1 MPMENNA
8 ILVIPEGKV
17 RDYVD
22 GTIRNDT
29 PEEYVRQ
36 TVEKRLVNEHKY
48 NKERIAV
55 EYHVQ
60 IGSGRKRAD
69 IVIFPEGT
77 TAEQKKDQQN
87 ISIIIECKKEAI
99 KPTDKDNGLEQLK
112 SYMSAC
118 NNCEWGMWTNG
129 LHKTVYHKT
138 VDEKGHF
145 DFCEYND
152 IPSADGTTDENERP
166 NRNTLKKAFD
176 DNLLFTFR
184 TCHNII
190 YINEG
195 LQKQPAFF
203 EFLKVI
209 FCKIHDERNLL
220 EPIEF
225 YTTSKERNYKDGQAT
240 VYKRISKIFE
250 KVKKKNPQIF
260 DENDTIKL
268 TPRTLTF
275 LVAELQ
281 KYALLN
287 TNIDIKGKAYEE
299 IVGANLRGDRGEFFT
314 PRNVMKMAVDMIN
327 PKDDEKV
334 LDSSCGTG
342 GFVVTAMNKVIERL
356 QDRFKE
362 QYGDKA
368 SWSNEILSA
377 YNNTISETA
386 KENFF
391 GFDINPDLVKA
402 TKMNM
407 VMNNDGSGNIMQ
419 MNTLLPPQ
427 EWDAST
433 RAHLEDALGVKR
445 NTIKNHTTIG
455 FFDVIVTN
463 PPFGSKIPI
472 RDTQVLE
479 QFDLGHIWQKDDK
492 GNWSMT
498 SRLQSS
504 VPPEQLFIER
514 IMQLLKEGG
523 RAAIVLP
530 DSILG
535 SPGLEY
541 IRHWLIKKTRIV
553 ASVDLHADAFQPH
566 NGTQCS
572 ILILQKKTQK
582 EIDEE
587 EKSGQIIDYDI
598 FMTMIDHIGHDK
610 RGNIIFKRDEKGNII
625 MTEKEETITE
635 RDTEGK
641 VIYRKE
647 THQEKGIN
655 DQTVLVA
662 DVFSKWKR
670 EEGIAW

>member
-77 TAEQKKDQQN
+77 TIEEMKDQQN
-87 ISIIIECKKEAI
+87 ISIIIECKKEAV

-129 LHKTVYHKT
+129 LHKTVYRKT
-138 VDEKGHF
+138 VNEKGHF

-260 DENDTIKL
+260 DENDIIKL

-356 QDRFKE
+356 KERFEK
-362 QYGDKA
+362 QFGGMGAWGVDTRKVYNDK
-368 SWSNEILSA
+368 
-377 YNNTISETA
+377 ISETA

-427 EWDAST
+427 
-433 RAHLEDALGVKR
+433 
-445 NTIKNHTTIG
+445 
-455 FFDVIVTN
+455 
-463 PPFGSKIPI
+463 
-472 RDTQVLE
+472 
-479 QFDLGHIWQKDDK
+479 
-492 GNWSMT
+492 
-498 SRLQSS
+498 
-504 VPPEQLFIER
+504 
-514 IMQLLKEGG
+514 
-523 RAAIVLP
+523 
-530 DSILG
+530 
-535 SPGLEY
+535 
-541 IRHWLIKKTRIV
+541 
-553 ASVDLHADAFQPH
+553 
-566 NGTQCS
+566 
-572 ILILQKKTQK
+572 
-582 EIDEE
+582 
-587 EKSGQIIDYDI
+587 
-598 FMTMIDHIGHDK
+598 
-610 RGNIIFKRDEKGNII
+610 
-625 MTEKEETITE
+625 
-635 RDTEGK
+635 
-641 VIYRKE
+641 
-647 THQEKGIN
+647 
-655 DQTVLVA
+655 
-662 DVFSKWKR
+662 
-670 EEGIAW
+670 

>member
-1 MPMENNA
+1 MDKT
-8 ILVIPEGKV
+8 IIIIPEGKI

-48 NKERIAV
+48 AKERISV
-55 EYHVQ
+55 EYTVQ
-60 IGSGRKRAD
+60 MGSGRKRAD
-69 IVIFPEGT
+69 IVIFPEGVT
-77 TAEQKKDQQN
+77 DEQKKDQQN
-87 ISIIIECKKEAI
+87 ISIIIECKKEAV
-99 KPTDKDNGLEQLK
+99 KPSDKDNGLEQLK
-112 SYMSAC
+112 TYMSAC

-129 LHKTVYHKT
+129 LHKTVFKKS
-138 VDEKGHF
+138 VDETGHF
-145 DFCEYND
+145 TFDEYND

-220 EPIEF
+220 EPIQF
-225 YTTSKERNYKDGQAT
+225 YTTSKERNYKDGQAS
-240 VYKRISKIFE
+240 VYNRISKIFE
-250 KVKKKNPQIF
+250 EVKKKNAQIF

-268 TPRTLTF
+268 SPRTLTF

-327 PKDDEKV
+327 PKDNEKV

-356 QDRFKE
+356 KERFEKL
-362 QYGDKA
+362 YGEKA
-368 SWSNEILSA
+368 SWSNEIQKA
-377 YNNTISETA
+377 YNEKISETA

-427 EWDAST
+427 E
-433 RAHLEDALGVKR
+433 
-445 NTIKNHTTIG
+445 
-455 FFDVIVTN
+455 
-463 PPFGSKIPI
+463 
-472 RDTQVLE
+472 
-479 QFDLGHIWQKDDK
+479 
-492 GNWSMT
+492 
-498 SRLQSS
+498 
-504 VPPEQLFIER
+504 
-514 IMQLLKEGG
+514 
-523 RAAIVLP
+523 
-530 DSILG
+530 
-535 SPGLEY
+535 
-541 IRHWLIKKTRIV
+541 
-553 ASVDLHADAFQPH
+553 
-566 NGTQCS
+566 
-572 ILILQKKTQK
+572 
-582 EIDEE
+582 
-587 EKSGQIIDYDI
+587 
-598 FMTMIDHIGHDK
+598 
-610 RGNIIFKRDEKGNII
+610 
-625 MTEKEETITE
+625 
-635 RDTEGK
+635 
-641 VIYRKE
+641 
-647 THQEKGIN
+647 
-655 DQTVLVA
+655 
-662 DVFSKWKR
+662 
-670 EEGIAW
+670 

>member
-1 MPMENNA
+1 MENNA

>member
-1 MPMENNA
+1 MTLGKT
-8 ILVIPEGKV
+8 IIIVPEGKV

-48 NKERIAV
+48 VKERISV
-55 EYHVQ
+55 EYPVQ
-60 IGSGRKRAD
+60 MGSGRKRAD
-69 IVIFPEGT
+69 IVIFPEGSS
-77 TAEQKKDQQN
+77 ENQKKDQQN

-99 KPTDKDNGLEQLK
+99 KPSDKDNGLEQLK
-112 SYMSAC
+112 TYMSAC

-129 LHKTVYHKT
+129 LHKTVYRKS
-138 VDEKGHF
+138 VDENGHF
-145 DFCEYND
+145 VFDEYND
-152 IPSADGTTDENERP
+152 IPSADGSTDENERP

-220 EPIEF
+220 EPIQF
-225 YTTSKERNYKDGQAT
+225 YTTSKERNYRDGQAS
-240 VYKRISKIFE
+240 VYNRISKIFE
-250 KVKKKNPQIF
+250 EVKIKNSQIF
-260 DENDTIKL
+260 DSNDTIKL

-275 LVAELQ
+275 IVAELQ

-314 PRNVMKMAVDMIN
+314 PRNVMKMVVDMVN
-327 PKDDEKV
+327 PRDDEKV

-342 GFVVTAMNKVIERL
+342 GFVVTAMNKVIDRL
-356 QDRFKE
+356 KKRFE
-362 QYGDKA
+362 DLYGDKA
-368 SWSNEILSA
+368 SWSTDILKA
-377 YNNTISETA
+377 FNDKISETA

-427 EWDAST
+427 EWDSNT
-433 RAHLEDALGVKR
+433 VEHLTDALHIKKSA
-445 NTIKNHTTIG
+445 IKNHNSIG
-455 FFDVIVTN
+455 FFNVIVTN

-472 RDTQVLE
+472 RDTQILE
-479 QFDLGHIWQKDDK
+479 QFDLGHIWQKDK
-492 GNWSMT
+492 NGNWQQT

-514 IMQLLKEGG
+514 ILQLLKEGG
-523 RAAIVLP
+523 RTAIVLP

-535 SPGLEY
+535 APGLEY
-541 IRHWLIKKTRIV
+541 IRYWLIKKTRIV

-572 ILILQKKTQK
+572 VLILQKKTQK

-587 EKSGQIIDYDI
+587 EKSGQIIDYNI

-625 MTEKEETITE
+625 ITEKDEDVAE
-635 RDTEGK
+635 RDSNGN
-641 VIYRKE
+641 VVYRRE
-647 THQEKGIN
+647 TRQEKCVN

-662 DVFSKWKR
+662 DVFAKWKKQ
-670 EEGIAW
+670 EGITW

>member
-1 MPMENNA
+1 MENNTVL
-8 ILVIPEGKV
+8 IIPEGKV

-77 TAEQKKDQQN
+77 TAEEKKDQQN

-152 IPSADGTTDENERP
+152 IPSADGTTDENDRP

-582 EIDEE
+582 EMDEE

-635 RDTEGK
+635 RDTEGN

-662 DVFSKWKR
+662 DVFAKWKR

>member
-1 MPMENNA
+1 MNHSEK
-8 ILVIPEGKV
+8 IIIIPEGKV

-48 NKERIAV
+48 AKERIAV
-55 EYHVQ
+55 EYPVQ
-60 IGSGRKRAD
+60 MGSGKKRAD
-69 IVIFPEGT
+69 IVIFPDSVTE
-77 TAEQKKDQQN
+77 EQKKDQQN
-87 ISIIIECKKEAI
+87 ISIIIECKKEAV
-99 KPTDKDNGLEQLK
+99 KPSDKDNGLEQLK
-112 SYMSAC
+112 TYMSAC

-129 LHKTVYHKT
+129 LHKTVFRKI
-138 VDEKGHF
+138 VDENKHF
-145 DFCEYND
+145 VFDEYND

-220 EPIEF
+220 EPIQF

-240 VYKRISKIFE
+240 VYNRISKIFKE
-250 KVKKKNPQIF
+250 VKKKNSQIF

-268 TPRTLTF
+268 SPRTLTF
-275 LVAELQ
+275 IVAELQ

-327 PKDDEKV
+327 PKDNEKV

-356 QDRFKE
+356 LKRFE
-362 QYGDKA
+362 ELYGDKA
-368 SWSNEILSA
+368 SWSNEILKA
-377 YNNTISETA
+377 FNEKISETA

-407 VMNNDGSGNIMQ
+407 VMNNDGSGNILQ

-479 QFDLGHIWQKDDK
+479 QFDLGHIWQKDEK
-492 GNWSMT
+492 GNWKKT
-498 SRLQSS
+498 DRLQSS

-582 EIDEE
+582 EMDEE
-587 EKSGQIIDYDI
+587 EKSGQIIDYNI

-625 MTEKEETITE
+625 MTEKEERIAE
-635 RDTEGK
+635 RDAEGN
-641 VIYRKE
+641 VVYRKE
-647 THQEKGIN
+647 TRQEKGVN

-662 DVFSKWKR
+662 DVFAKWKR